1 MKLMDELSQIRTELL
16 RFVNRYNK
24 LEKTPFE
31 VDNGELLYPSEM
43 NMIEAIGKQTGI
55 TVTELCI
62 AFGVTKG
69 AVSQTVS
76 KLVARGYVQKDRNA
90 AYTKEI
96 MLSLTVKG
104 KEIFEKHEQFHQKMD
119 QSLEQLI
126 LGIPKEK
133 LAIFREILDLAGKHL
148 DTYLNLSKKKI

>member
-1 MKLMDELSQIRTELL
+1 MDELNQIRTELL
-16 RFVNRYNK
+16 RFANRYNR

-31 VDNGELLYPSEM
+31 VGDGELLYPSEM

-69 AVSQTVS
+69 AVSQTVT
-76 KLVARGYVQKDRNA
+76 KLDARGYVKKDRNE

-96 MLSLTVKG
+96 MLSLTEKG
-104 KEIFEKHEQFHQKMD
+104 QEIFEKHEHFHRKMD

-133 LAIFREILDLAGKHL
+133 LAIFLEILDLAGKHL
-148 DTYLNLSKKKI
+148 DTYLNLKKKKI

>member
-1 MKLMDELSQIRTELL
+1 MDELTQIRAELL

-43 NMIEAIGKQTGI
+43 NMIEAIGKGTGI
-55 TVTELCI
+55 TVTQLCT

-76 KLVARGYVQKDRNA
+76 KLEAKGYIQKDRNEA
-90 AYTKEI
+90 KAKEI
-96 MLSLTVKG
+96 MLSLTDRG
-104 KEIFEKHEQFHQKMD
+104 QEIFEKHERFHRKMD

-126 LGIPKEK
+126 AGISKEK
-133 LAIFREILDLAGKHL
+133 LAAFREILDLAGKHL
-148 DTYLNLSKKKI
+148 DTYLNLRKKKI

>member
-1 MKLMDELSQIRTELL
+1 MNELYQIRTELL

-76 KLVARGYVQKDRNA
+76 KLNARGYVQKDRNE
-90 AYTKEI
+90 AYTREI
-96 MLSLTVKG
+96 ILSLTVKG
-104 KEIFEKHEQFHQKMD
+104 KEIFEKHEQFHRKMD